1 MLINALSLYSQYDCG
16 MALGSLSDGKV
27 GLHYPDYP
35 SRRRKISVNPVH
47 TRSVEVTSVCL
58 QINKLINSK
67 KLHNYWDALQT
78 KTREKNFQYSKLYFS
93 LRFGLKFQAHGNC
106 FGKAP

>member
-1 MLINALSLYSQYDCG
+1 MHLVYIHNTIVEWPLAHYRMGKLDCIILITRPEPEA
-16 MALGSLSDGKV
+16 
-27 GLHYPDYP
+27 
-35 SRRRKISVNPVH
+35 RRKIAVNPVH

-78 KTREKNFQYSKLYFS
+78 KTREKNFCFNIQSSIS
-93 LRFGLKFQAHGNC
+93 L
-106 FGKAP
+106 